1 MSLTNEK
8 NEQKH
13 KHKCAVRYLLHL
25 RHTKGLAWF
34 RNYISEKNF
43 NQALLNDYY
52 DQWKLSNK
60 GEWKCW
66 KSTSLQQQGLGI

>member
-1 MSLTNEK
+1 MDIET
-8 NEQKH
+8 H
-13 KHKCAVRYLLHL
+13 KHRCAVRYLLHL
-25 RHTKGLAWF
+25 RHTKGLTWF
-34 RNYISEKNF
+34 RSYISEKNF

-66 KSTSLQQQGLGI
+66 KSTLLQQQGLGI

>member
-1 MSLTNEK
+1 
-8 NEQKH
+8 
-13 KHKCAVRYLLHL
+13 LHL

-52 DQWKLSNK
+52 DQYSK
-60 GEWKCW
+60 GNRGKWGDW
-66 KSTSLQQQGLGI
+66 VV

>member
-1 MSLTNEK
+1 M
-8 NEQKH
+8 
-13 KHKCAVRYLLHL
+13 LHL
-25 RHTKGLAWF
+25 RNTKGLAWF

-52 DQWKLSNK
+52 DQWKLGNK
-60 GEWKCW
+60 GKWKCW

>member
-1 MSLTNEK
+1 M
-8 NEQKH
+8 
-13 KHKCAVRYLLHL
+13 LHL

-43 NQALLNDYY
+43 SQALLNDYY

-66 KSTSLQQQGLGI
+66 KSTLLQQQELGI